1 MTKYTHYSVTK
12 DVKDKNGKIYT
23 VFVYGEVTEKKEL
36 DGIEIRRVRYQRG
49 SKAVVSVSPETVLY
63 PLGDN
68 RSPSKS
74 LNFGWAVCAPED
86 TFDLAKGILLAK
98 KRFSKAPITTQD
110 CRFLKKDMVLAIL
123 NQTAEYVATHELQDF
138 FNRRDSAQKK

>member
-1 MTKYTHYSVTK
+1 MAKYTHYSVTK
-12 DVKDKNGKIYT
+12 EVKDKNGKIYT
-23 VFVYGEVTEKKEL
+23 VFVYGELKEQKEL
-36 DGIEIRRVRYQRG
+36 DGIEVRRVRYKRG
-49 SKAVVSVSPETVLY
+49 SKKVISAIKETVLY

-68 RSPSKS
+68 RSPSKT

-86 TFDLAKGILLAK
+86 TFDIAKGILIAK

-138 FNRRDSAQKK
+138 FNRRDMAK